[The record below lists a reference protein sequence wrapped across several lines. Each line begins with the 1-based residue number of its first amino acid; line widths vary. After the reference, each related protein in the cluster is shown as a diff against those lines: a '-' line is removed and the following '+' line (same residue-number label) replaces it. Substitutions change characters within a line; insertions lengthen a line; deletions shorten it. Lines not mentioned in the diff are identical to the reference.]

1 MVTTVSAAI
10 LPNAA
15 PDLGQRASARV
26 TPINTASDGVTP
38 AGAASDSAL
47 EPGELAPGS

>member
-10 LPNAA
+10 LPHAA
-15 PDLGQRASARV
+15 PDLGQRADARV
-26 TPINTASDGVTP
+26 TPIRTANSGVAP